1 MIGTISLKQFLSLTP
16 REYQKLTG
24 KKLTLKEK
32 VGLKSLQWK
41 VKRKMKDQATP
52 EQLRFGRLSLIFGL
66 VAIVLL
72 FVALITPVGIL
83 VLISLV
89 SGIAGYVLGISSI
102 KGNSNGPGIIGLV
115 LSSMVL
121 FAFLLFIAVI
131 LTSVTYD

>member
-1 MIGTISLKQFLSLTP
+1 
-16 REYQKLTG
+16 
-24 KKLTLKEK
+24 
-32 VGLKSLQWK
+32 
-41 VKRKMKDQATP
+41 MKDQATP
-52 EQLRFGRLSLIFGL
+52 EQLRFGRLSLVFGL

-72 FVALITPVGIL
+72 FVALIAPVGIL

-89 SGIAGYVLGISSI
+89 SGIAGFVLGISSL

-131 LTSVTYD
+131 LGSVTYD